1 MQPHKLSELSD
12 PLKKLFIP
20 KSNINISSETMALKP
35 SKMNI
40 VKLPDQKRHPPLIMK
55 QEVVSTSRSPFE
67 PEIYNQG
74 TEHE

>member
-20 KSNINISSETMALKP
+20 QSNINISSETMALKP

-40 VKLPDQKRHPPLIMK
+40 VKLPDQIRPPPLITK
-55 QEVVSTSRSPFE
+55 LEVISKSRSPFE
-67 PEIYNQG
+67 PEIYN
-74 TEHE
+74 